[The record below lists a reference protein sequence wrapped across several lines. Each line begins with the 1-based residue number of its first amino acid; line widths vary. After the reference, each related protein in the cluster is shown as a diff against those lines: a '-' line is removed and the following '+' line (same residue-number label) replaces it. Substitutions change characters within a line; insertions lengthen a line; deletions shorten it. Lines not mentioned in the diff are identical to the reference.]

1 MSMDIKRMESNGR
14 LSKVVIHNGVVYL
27 TGLATDGPENCKTM
41 TDHAENVFRRIDHY
55 LAMAGTDKSRILS
68 ATLYFADYS
77 QKPEFDAA
85 WEKWMPKGCEPART
99 ALTCVGYSAKW
110 PVEVTIIAAMPE

>member
-1 MSMDIKRMESNGR
+1 MKENIKRMESNGR
-14 LSKVVIHNGVVYL
+14 LSRVVIHNGVVYL